1 VANGEPDSMITEKLL
16 SFIRANVLPEELKAD
31 FDQDTPLLELGVI
44 DSLNA
49 ARLLNF
55 ISGEIGVSV
64 PTSMIEAGNFRSVRS
79 LSAMV
84 GSLAV
89 PEQAG

>member
-1 VANGEPDSMITEKLL
+1 MANGEPDSMITEKLL

>member
-1 VANGEPDSMITEKLL
+1 MITEKLL